1 MLKASGWP
9 TLLSMATISS
19 VSSVDLNQQVQ
30 ATSEKKKAELEQM
43 KKTSSEREIKIDQL
57 QVQAQEKKKAFE
69 AQFSKGKVDV
79 YA

>member
-1 MLKASGWP
+1 
-9 TLLSMATISS
+9 
-19 VSSVDLNQQVQ
+19 VQ